1 MNLAKVPKL
10 GLIALAAAAALVLT
24 GVASSASGGHAKK
37 AATVT
42 LLVWDQEVR
51 GGQNAAMTQLNKN
64 FEKKF
69 PNIKINRVAKSFTDL
84 QATLKLAAS
93 GPNPP
98 DVIEANNG
106 YSAMGPLVKA
116 GLLLNLN
123 KYVGKYGWNTRYSS
137 GILKMN
143 KFTSDGNSFGI
154 GNLYGLPMTGE
165 VVGVYY
171 NKAKLKKLGLKVP
184 ATFQQFEAA
193 VLKAQ
198 KAGETP
204 IQFGNLDKWP
214 GIHEFEEIMLQ
225 NVTRTWAS
233 DWIFGARGGKINFNS
248 PGTVNAA
255 TKLQSWAKAGA
266 FTKGYEGLGYDPSW
280 AAFGKGTGVF
290 LISGSW
296 LTADLKKALGKDVGF
311 FLLPPPS
318 GKKLASLGGEGLPWA
333 ISSKT
338 KNADAAAQ
346 YLDFITNNGSMQVV
360 ADNGNLT
367 ATKATVKVPGGLDT
381 EVYNAWKK
389 ANEQDAIVPYL
400 DWATPTMYDTITAAI
415 QELLAGKASA
425 GDFVNKVNSD
435 YSKFHNG

>member
-1 MNLAKVPKL
+1 
-10 GLIALAAAAALVLT
+10 
-24 GVASSASGGHAKK
+24 
-37 AATVT
+37 
-42 LLVWDQEVR
+42 
-51 GGQNAAMTQLNKN
+51 MTQLNKN
-64 FEKKF
+64 FQKKY

-123 KYVGKYGWNTRYSS
+123 KYASKYAWNSRYSS
-137 GILKMN
+137 GLLRMN
-143 KFTSDGNSFGI
+143 KFTSDASSFGI

-184 ATFQQFEAA
+184 TTFQAFESA
-193 VLKAQ
+193 VSKAQ
-198 KAGETP
+198 AKGETP

-214 GIHEFEEIMLQ
+214 GIHEFEEVMLQ
-225 NVTRTWAS
+225 SVTKVWAS
-233 DWIFGARGGKINFNS
+233 DWIFGARGGKINFTS
-248 PGTVNAA
+248 GGTLGAA
-255 TKLQSWAKAGA
+255 QKLQQWANSGT
-266 FTKGYEGLGYDPSW
+266 FTKGYSGVGYDPSW
-280 AAFGKGTGVF
+280 GDFGKGNGVF

-296 LTADLKKALGKDVGF
+296 LTSDLKKALGKDVGF

-318 GKKLASLGGEGLPWA
+318 GKTLSTLGGEGLPWA

-338 KNADAAAQ
+338 KNADAAAT
-346 YLDFITNNGSMQVV
+346 YLDFITNNASMQVV

-367 ATKATVKVPGGLDT
+367 ATKAKVKVPSGLDT
-381 EVYNAWKK
+381 EVYNQWTK
-389 ANEQDAIVPYL
+389 ANQTDAIVPYL

-415 QELLAGKASA
+415 QELLAGKATPQQFA
-425 GDFVNKVNSD
+425 NKVNSD
-435 YSKFHNG
+435 YSKFHSS